1 MRCFTPPVQA
11 LLRHGVTAKPHIRQ
25 VQILQVGMLTQGQT
39 EVQLKSHWEGN
50 TTHILAPKNWENLGV
65 FDQQNILKHGSFR
78 YLYFRQSRIILGVWD
93 ILGVQLDI
101 G

>member
-1 MRCFTPPVQA
+1 MKVYGYRFNSSDPKKHNKTFKRTSVSAHEHYASPPPVQA

-50 TTHILAPKNWENLGV
+50 TTHILGAPKNWENLGV
-65 FDQQNILKHGSFR
+65 LT
-78 YLYFRQSRIILGVWD
+78 
-93 ILGVQLDI
+93 
-101 G
+101 